1 MAMKKK
7 FLGLA
12 LAAAVA
18 LPATSVYA
26 APNVTEVDD
35 KKVLNMEATDT
46 GKVTVPV
53 TGTVKKSDGSLPEG
67 KIEVELPTAMAF
79 IVDQNGG
86 VTETEY
92 TISNNSKNVDIK
104 LSVDSFTGGF
114 SGSNGSGD
122 GIKIMTGEEL
132 SESTKEQ
139 HYRNQVSLTLTKT
152 DGVSTLDLGK
162 VNKLTDE
169 TAKELGKIDAGTHT
183 KLKLKGIAGSKNS
196 SEAHLPSGTD
206 VDSKGAEQEF
216 SLVFS
221 IKKSS

>member
-12 LAAAVA
+12 IAAAIA
-18 LPATSVYA
+18 IPATSVYA
-26 APNVTEVDD
+26 TPNVTEVDD

-79 IVDQNGG
+79 IVDQSGG

-92 TISNNSKNVDIK
+92 TISNKSNNVDIE

-132 SESTKEQ
+132 TEGNKGE

-152 DGVSTLDLGK
+152 DGIDTLDLGK
-162 VNKLTDE
+162 VNKLTE
-169 TAKELGKIDAGTHT
+169 AEKVLGKIDAGTHT
-183 KLKLKGIAGSKNS
+183 KLKLNGRAGSKDS
-196 SEAHLPSGTD
+196 SEAGLTEGTD
-206 VDSKGAEQEF
+206 VDAKGAEQEF

-221 IKKSS
+221 IKKAQ

>member
-53 TGTVKKSDGSLPEG
+53 TGTVKKDDGSLPEG

-79 IVDQNGG
+79 IVDQDGG

-92 TISNNSKNVDIK
+92 TISNNSNNVDIK

-132 SESTKEQ
+132 TEDNKNQ

-152 DGVSTLDLGK
+152 DGVDKLDLGK
-162 VNKLTDE
+162 VNKLTG

-183 KLKLKGIAGSKNS
+183 KLKLKGIAGTKDS
-196 SEAHLPSGTD
+196 SEAHLPEGTD
-206 VDSKGAEQEF
+206 VDKKGAEQEF

>member
-46 GKVTVPV
+46 GNVTVPV
-53 TGTVKKSDGSLPEG
+53 TGTVKKADGSLPEG

-79 IVDQNGG
+79 IVDQTGG

-114 SGSNGSGD
+114 SGSDGSGD
-122 GIKIMTGEEL
+122 GIKIMSGTDLTEG
-132 SESTKEQ
+132 TKGQ
-139 HYRNQVSLTLTKT
+139 YYRNQVSLKLTKT
-152 DGVSTLDLGK
+152 DGVDTIDLGK
-162 VNKLTDE
+162 VNKLTG

-183 KLKLKGIAGSKNS
+183 KLKLKGIAGTKES
-196 SEAHLPSGTD
+196 SQASLPSGTD

>member
-79 IVDQNGG
+79 IVDQNGD

-132 SESTKEQ
+132 TDSNKDQ

-152 DGVSTLDLGK
+152 DGVNTLDLGK
-162 VNKLTDE
+162 VNKLTE
-169 TAKELGKIDAGTHT
+169 TEKVLGKIDAGTHT
-183 KLKLKGIAGSKNS
+183 KLKLNGKAGSKHS
-196 SEAHLPSGTD
+196 SEASLPAGTD
-206 VDSKGAEQEF
+206 VDSKGAQQEF

>member
-46 GKVTVPV
+46 GNVTVPV

-114 SGSNGSGD
+114 SGSDGSGD
-122 GIKIMTGEEL
+122 GIKIMTEDALTEDN
-132 SESTKEQ
+132 KNQ

-152 DGVSTLDLGK
+152 NGVDTLDLGN
-162 VNKLTDE
+162 VNKLTE
-169 TAKELGKIDAGTHT
+169 TEKVLGKIDAGTHT
-183 KLKLKGIAGSKNS
+183 KLKLKGRAGSKAS
-196 SEAHLPSGTD
+196 TGASLPAGTD
-206 VDSKGAEQEF
+206 VDTKGAQQEF